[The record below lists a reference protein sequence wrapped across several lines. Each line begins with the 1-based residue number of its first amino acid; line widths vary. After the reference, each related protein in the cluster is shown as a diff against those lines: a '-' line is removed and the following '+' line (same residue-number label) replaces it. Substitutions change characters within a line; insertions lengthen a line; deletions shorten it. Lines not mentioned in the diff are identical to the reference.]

1 MKVNLI
7 NGVIS
12 EYEPEMCI
20 RVRTPQGSFHF
31 YKCTAEQVRD
41 FLPEGGDVAEIR
53 PYQKG
58 WAGKAL
64 YVKSDYSKIVAAL
77 APAAG

>member
-12 EYEPEMCI
+12 EYEPEVCI

-31 YKCTAEQVRD
+31 YKTTAQAVYD
-41 FLPEGGDVAEIR
+41 FLPEGDERVEIR
-53 PYQKG
+53 TYQNG
-58 WAGKAL
+58 WKGKAL
-64 YVKSDYSKIVAAL
+64 YKKSDYGLILKLIQ
-77 APAAG
+77 